1 MIVSNSFMD
10 GMTAGEFA
18 PFVDDAELDT
28 ISRFARAFPFAVHA
42 HALELLLQAGI
53 RHADYATCLRDEETT
68 LRSVRESLGNGS
80 SALTSDSYFTRF
92 LEAWSE
98 EGSSIRRL
106 LPLFWLEYDRPGG
119 EFARTPGLFLALAED
134 LRQKESAAALDRTLD
149 LLYDPAEVDRKRR
162 TIAQIVTALP
172 AASRVRHL
180 GAVPSRDPH
189 FMRLV
194 IEGLDREALPPFL
207 SAIGWK
213 GDFAYLARLLALLRD
228 RADVFPALV
237 DLDLLDTLQPTLG
250 LEFLLVGSDCPD
262 DDGLRLL
269 SLLLENEWCSRD
281 KFDAISGWLNW
292 TTRESPEMEPLAF
305 WEKLYHIKLTLK
317 ESPSGQEGPPHV
329 ECKAYWGVWGG
340 PKPDTLRELH
350 TAVQRFRR

>member
-1 MIVSNSFMD
+1 MN
-10 GMTAGEFA
+10 GMAAGEFA
-18 PFVDDAELDT
+18 PFVDDAELEK
-28 ISRFARAFPFAVHA
+28 ISRFARVFPYAAHA
-42 HALELLLQAGI
+42 HALELRLQPGI

-68 LRSVRESLGNGS
+68 LRSVRESLGDGA

-92 LEAWSE
+92 LEAWCE

-119 EFARTPGLFLALAED
+119 EFARTPGLFLALEED

-149 LLYDPAEVDRKRR
+149 LLYDPAEIDRKRR
-162 TIAQIVTALP
+162 AITQIVTALP
-172 AASRVRHL
+172 GAARVRHL
-180 GAVPSRDPH
+180 GAVPSRDPR

-194 IEGLDREALPPFL
+194 IGGVDRETLPPFL

-213 GDFAYLARLLALLRD
+213 GDIAYLSRLLVLLGD
-228 RADVFPALV
+228 RADVFPARI

-262 DDGLRLL
+262 DDGLQLL
-269 SLLLENEWCSRD
+269 SLLLENDWCSRD
-281 KFDAISGWLNW
+281 KFDAISRWLKW

-317 ESPSGQEGPPHV
+317 AQPSGREGPPHV
-329 ECKAYWGVWGG
+329 ECKAYWGVWAG
-340 PKPDTLRELH
+340 PKPGALEELQS
-350 TAVQRFRR
+350 AVQRFRP